1 MAIVLSAF
9 AASTVTIVASAVLFG
24 GTITGIVALG
34 LIYGRSL
41 SVGDPRRTIALMT
54 AVFGLGQVVG
64 PVYAGVVFD
73 LTGSFSAPSLT
84 AAAALF
90 LAAGLVG
97 IGASSRSP

>member
-1 MAIVLSAF
+1 
-9 AASTVTIVASAVLFG
+9 
-24 GTITGIVALG
+24 
-34 LIYGRSL
+34 
-41 SVGDPRRTIALMT
+41 MT

-84 AAAALF
+84 SAAALF